1 MLYNVKK
8 HLIWAIFMRASNI
21 KCTHVSGNPVWQ
33 FSEKQ
38 EFVLQYSFELS
49 KSCDYKYFRLA
60 DFPLKTSKD
69 RKLLLWYL
77 WKSHNQLVTCHCLK
91 QHSHSTIN
99 VIDFIQTNGLVFLS
113 CQWNVSKVLDLLD
126 DAEFTLCDTYLCI
139 RTLF

>member
-1 MLYNVKK
+1 
-8 HLIWAIFMRASNI
+8 MRASNI

-69 RKLLLWYL
+69 RKLLLGYL
-77 WKSHNQLVTCHCLK
+77 
-91 QHSHSTIN
+91 
-99 VIDFIQTNGLVFLS
+99 
-113 CQWNVSKVLDLLD
+113 
-126 DAEFTLCDTYLCI
+126 
-139 RTLF
+139 